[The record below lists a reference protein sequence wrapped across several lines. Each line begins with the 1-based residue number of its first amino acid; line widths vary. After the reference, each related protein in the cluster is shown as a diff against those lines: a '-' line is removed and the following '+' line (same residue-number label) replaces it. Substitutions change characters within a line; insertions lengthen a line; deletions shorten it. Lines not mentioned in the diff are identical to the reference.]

1 MAKTKLKVKD
11 IITFIEKEGGREV
24 TDADKKTDWYKF
36 AFKKVPCFKTNPPR
50 KSGIKA

>member
-11 IITFIEKEGGREV
+11 IIAFIEKEGGREV
-24 TDADKKTDWYKF
+24 TEADKKTDWYKF
-36 AFKKVPCFKTNPPR
+36 AFKMPSCFKTKAPR